1 MSSKTVD
8 ELLEEF
14 SDCSDRERL
23 QLILEFGDE
32 LPSLPE
38 HYKTEEN
45 RVRGCQS
52 NVWLI
57 SHFADDGAARMHFEG
72 DSDGQIVRGLIA
84 VLFSLVND
92 KTPEEILAV
101 DLDGVFKQLHLSR
114 YVSHMRSSGLASMIK
129 RVRDLARRRVNAE

>member
-23 QLILEFGDE
+23 QLILESGDD
-32 LPSLPE
+32 LAPLPE
-38 HYKTEEN
+38 HFKTEEN

-52 NVWLI
+52 NVWLVSHI
-57 SHFADDGAARMHFEG
+57 SEGGSARMHFDG

-92 KTPEEILAV
+92 KTPAEILAL

-114 YVSHMRSSGLASMIK
+114 YVSQMRSNGLASMIK
-129 RVRDLARRRVNAE
+129 RVRDLARQRVNAD